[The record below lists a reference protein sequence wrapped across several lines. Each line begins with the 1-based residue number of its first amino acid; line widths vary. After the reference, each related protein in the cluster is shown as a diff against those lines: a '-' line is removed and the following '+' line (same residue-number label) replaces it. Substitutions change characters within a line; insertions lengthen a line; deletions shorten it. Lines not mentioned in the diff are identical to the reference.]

1 MAIELPEVIFN
12 HRFIVIDGYRS
23 HMILLYSRQ
32 YPIKIRQDGGFCG
45 PVHGEPSDNRAFGT
59 SPVVTSKRFATSPPG
74 AAEDHSL
81 GKVVASSWTCDRW
94 QRTFAES
101 SVTRG

>member
-1 MAIELPEVIFN
+1 
-12 HRFIVIDGYRS
+12 
-23 HMILLYSRQ
+23 MILLYSRQ
-32 YPIKIRQDGGFCG
+32 YPIKILQDGGFCG

-101 SVTRG
+101 SVTRGWQGRPQGSIHGAGVSTSDVNIGL

>member
-32 YPIKIRQDGGFCG
+32 YSIEILQDGGFCS